1 MLQEL
6 RKLAKTSGPRGEW
19 QDESGKKV
27 VELDLAE
34 ARVSASSQSNEE
46 PLVDVKQVGDMT
58 SLGL

>member
-1 MLQEL
+1 MRVE
-6 RKLAKTSGPRGEW
+6 RRW
-19 QDESGKKV
+19 W
-27 VELDLAE
+27 ELDLAE